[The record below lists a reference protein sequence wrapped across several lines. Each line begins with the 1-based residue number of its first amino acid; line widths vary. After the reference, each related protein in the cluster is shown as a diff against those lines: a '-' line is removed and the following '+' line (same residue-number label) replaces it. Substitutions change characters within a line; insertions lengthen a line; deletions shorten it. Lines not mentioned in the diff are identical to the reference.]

1 MINIKAIIK
10 TEPIITGKSKVFKEF
25 TISFPNPFQP
35 KIYSTNTAP
44 ASIDANQPEIALT
57 TSNNVSNA

>member
-1 MINIKAIIK
+1 MNAITI
-10 TEPIITGKSKVFKEF
+10 TDPIITGKSKLLRAL

-44 ASIDANQPEIALT
+44 ANNDANQPETAVTTGFNEFLIA
-57 TSNNVSNA
+57 